1 MPSYSIQADFENID
15 SPELIAASLAILQN
29 EDWLIKNYSSEFLA
43 AEKETVVNQKA
54 QLKISVSKM
63 K

>member
-29 EDWLIKNYSSEFLA
+29 ENWLIKNYNSEPKFLLQFT
-43 AEKETVVNQKA
+43 KT
-54 QLKISVSKM
+54 
-63 K
+63 